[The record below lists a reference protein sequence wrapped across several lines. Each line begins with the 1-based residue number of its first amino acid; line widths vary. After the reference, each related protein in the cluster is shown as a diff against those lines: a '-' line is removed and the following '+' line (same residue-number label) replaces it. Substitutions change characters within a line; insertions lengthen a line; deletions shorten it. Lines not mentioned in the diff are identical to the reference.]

1 MELLLLLKSGIE
13 TLTNDECIT
22 FMQSINKKYFATI
35 LFNNFF
41 HDFNNFQTQSEFNT
55 TISKLKTFNEEI
67 SKIVSLRESKPPD
80 NKSKPKSKSKS
91 IQFDDLPSIMISE
104 IASFLP
110 FDDLKSIEL
119 SNRSIFIGTRSPI
132 SLNQLSPQYSS
143 KLISY
148 LTENQSE
155 NDYFFFHRFQ
165 SIKTLTL
172 NISNFYDDDDYDWSE
187 YNYKLNRL
195 PLFPQL
201 NHLNIAMDKDCHE
214 EKYIDEPFMQHLK
227 LFLANHNIEIA
238 CFDFIDYDSI
248 NTVLS
253 YIPKLQFV
261 EIPAVDP
268 DVYACI
274 DEELNQEFVY
284 SLPKQMKA
292 ISIYYGYYNETINM
306 PNNIKS
312 LHLSWKY
319 NYANPNC
326 KFNDLEEICLFEPS
340 EEQFSFFANQNLQ
353 KLRRI
358 HICDD
363 PNYSYI
369 IDNRQKIQE
378 SMRIIF
384 SAPNIEY
391 ISLKMD
397 LETYNIFNMIQNI
410 FSQNR
415 KKKSIKIRLEITK
428 QTKFIGITKQTK

>member
-80 NKSKPKSKSKS
+80 NKSKPKSKSKP
-91 IQFDDLPSIMISE
+91 IQFDDLPSIMLSE

-148 LTENQSE
+148 LKQNQSK
-155 NDYFFFHRFQ
+155 NNYFFFHRFQ

-172 NISNFYDDDDYDWSE
+172 NITNHYEGDQYDYWGPK
-187 YNYKLNRL
+187 YKYKLNQL

-201 NHLNIAMDKDCHE
+201 NHLNIVIDKNSDSE
-214 EKYIDEPFMQHLK
+214 NYIDEPFMQDLK
-227 LFLANHNIEIA
+227 LFLANHKIEIA
-238 CFDFIDYDSI
+238 RFDNVYSDSI

-253 YIPKLQFV
+253 YIPRLQFV
-261 EIPAVDP
+261 EIPSVL
-268 DVYACI
+268 
-274 DEELNQEFVY
+274 DEYGDEGFVY
-284 SLPKQMKA
+284 KLPKQMKA
-292 ISIYYGYYNETINM
+292 ISIYYDYWDKTINM
-306 PNNIKS
+306 PNHIKS

-326 KFNDLEEICLFEPS
+326 KFNDLEEICLFKPD

-358 HICDD
+358 HIFKVSSH
-363 PNYSYI
+363 SYI
-369 IDNRQKIQE
+369 INYRQEIQK
-378 SMRIIF
+378 SMRLIF
-384 SAPNIEY
+384 SAP
-391 ISLKMD
+391 
-397 LETYNIFNMIQNI
+397 
-410 FSQNR
+410 
-415 KKKSIKIRLEITK
+415 
-428 QTKFIGITKQTK
+428 